1 MGNSRIRRMCMD
13 GMLVGIFVV
22 LAKLTIK
29 AGPIHIA
36 FSGLTVVF
44 ATCYFGMAD
53 GLIVALLGETII
65 QLTSSYGIGPTTP
78 LWLWSPSFRALIL
91 GLFDLPFRKKGD
103 HIDLHLVFYG
113 IASLIAGLFVTLVNA
128 GVEFLDAWII
138 GYSFAVTLPILGL
151 RIVSSIVSCAAVA
164 ILSIP
169 LLRTI
174 RSTQG
179 DPLKM
184 ASRQKALEKD
194 LDGDAHEDGRGE

>member
-103 HIDLHLVFYG
+103 HIDTHLVFYG
-113 IASLIAGLFVTLVNA
+113 IAILIAGLFVTLVNA

-151 RIVSSIVSCAAVA
+151 RVVSSIVSCAAVA

>member
-13 GMLVGIFVV
+13 GMLIGIFVV

-103 HIDLHLVFYG
+103 HIDTHLVFYG
-113 IASLIAGLFVTLVNA
+113 VASLIAGLFVTLVNA

-184 ASRQKALEKD
+184 VSRQKALEKD